1 MLAARLR
8 AVLATLW
15 VGSLWTI
22 GYIVAP
28 TLFATLE
35 DRSLAGTLAGRMFH
49 IEAWVSIVCAVL
61 LAVLVARAG
70 SAFDARQRRHI
81 LIVIGVMLL
90 CTLVSHFGIQPY
102 MAELRAAAGPGAGMT
117 GEIQA
122 RFGRLHGVSSAIYML
137 QSVFGLVLVLK
148 LCQAPR

>member
-1 MLAARLR
+1 MR

-22 GYIVAP
+22 GYMVAP

-35 DRSLAGTLAGRMFH
+35 DRALAGTIAGRLFA
-49 IEAWVSIVCAVL
+49 IEAWVTVVCAVL
-61 LAVLVARAG
+61 LALLVARAG
-70 SAFDARQRRHI
+70 AAFDQRQRKQV

-102 MAELRAAAGPGAGMT
+102 MAELRAAVAPGASMA

-122 RFGRLHGVSSAIYML
+122 RFGRLHGVSSAIYMV
-137 QSVFGLVLVLK
+137 QSVLGLVLVLK
-148 LCQAPR
+148 LYQAK

>member
-1 MLAARLR
+1 MVAARLR

-49 IEAWVSIVCAVL
+49 VEAWLTIVCAVL
-61 LAVLVARAG
+61 LAVLVARSG
-70 SAFDARQRRHI
+70 EAFEGRQRTHI

-90 CTLVSHFGIQPY
+90 FTLVSHFGIQPH
-102 MAELRAAAGPGAGMT
+102 MAELRAAAAAQGGMT

-122 RFGRLHGVSSAIYML
+122 SFGRLHGVSSAIYMF
-137 QSVFGLVLVLK
+137 QSLLGLVLVLK
-148 LCQAPR
+148 LYQAK

>member
-1 MLAARLR
+1 MVAARLR

-49 IEAWVSIVCAVL
+49 VEAWLTIVCAVL

-70 SAFDARQRRHI
+70 AAFEARQRKHV
-81 LIVIGVMLL
+81 LIIIGVMLL
-90 CTLVSHFGIQPY
+90 CTLVSHFGIQPH
-102 MAELRAAAGPGAGMT
+102 MAELRAAAAAQGGMS

-122 RFGRLHGVSSAIYML
+122 RFGQLHGFSSGLYML
-137 QSVFGLVLVLK
+137 QSVLGVVLVLK
-148 LCQAPR
+148 LYQTK